1 MGFVSIYGINKVCY
15 AVQMDLNF
23 RERMRHDPAGAIA
36 EYPLTDQEREAFVT
50 GDVATLFRLGG
61 HSFLL
66 SRLPR
71 FEALGLSRDEY
82 IRRMR
87 TLL

>member
-1 MGFVSIYGINKVCY
+1 VSVYGINKVCY
-15 AVQMDLNF
+15 QVQMDLNF
-23 RERMRHDPAGAIA
+23 RERMRHDPAGALA
-36 EYPLTDQEREAFVT
+36 DFPLTDQERRAFIE
-50 GDVATLFRLGG
+50 GDVATLFCLGG
-61 HSFLL
+61 HAFLL

-71 FEALGLSRDEY
+71 FGSIGLTRDEY